1 MKLDDAE
8 IWLRQ
13 VVKGGLADPETVK
26 AIKVVLEELQ
36 SLHEEIEELHD
47 TIETLNED
55 IDYWKYKDCE
65 DDTDWTHWED
75 EEEED
80 ECKN

>member
-1 MKLDDAE
+1 MRLDDAE

-36 SLHEEIEELHD
+36 SLYQEKE
-47 TIETLNED
+47 N
-55 IDYWKYKDCE
+55 K
-65 DDTDWTHWED
+65 
-75 EEEED
+75 
-80 ECKN
+80 

>member
-36 SLHEEIEELHD
+36 SLHEEQEGR
-47 TIETLNED
+47 
-55 IDYWKYKDCE
+55 K
-65 DDTDWTHWED
+65 
-75 EEEED
+75 
-80 ECKN
+80 

>member
-13 VVKGGLADPETVK
+13 VAKCGLADPETVK

-55 IDYWKYKDCE
+55 IDYWKYKDCD

-75 EEEED
+75 DEEKD
-80 ECKN
+80 ECEN